1 MIGIGSASS
10 DGGLSGIQYAEARAR
25 LVQHTIEPLFSAFE
39 DELNHWLAPEF
50 GDVWVTYDHDILRD
64 LVENDTETSTRV
76 RAEFDAGLRTWEESR
91 RAIKLSPLPEP
102 TDSLL
107 KVMGRD
113 LIPAAVAVIDPSTIL
128 DQPPATD
135 NEPMNQEAP
144 SKPESEGEVEE
155 DEEEEGE
162 TYRVQDVLSH
172 PKLYEFY
179 PDLANKEVRIINEPD
194 KPMSFGAYNFD
205 SQTIDL
211 NVGSMPFID
220 QDPVSV
226 ISGLLHESQ
235 HYAQQVENFLR
246 GTSKS
251 KFLKRYTNKTWDQAS
266 KVDKEKA
273 TRDYLKSYGEAESRN
288 VQLRFEDPFYA
299 KTSGSVD
306 KTKGKV
312 FPTTM
317 GQDKDTMAAFN
328 RPLGPT
334 EFINNEGGAL
344 DARLDYVSPFPSTV
358 EDMQ

>member
-1 MIGIGSASS
+1 MAIARLFQGLLEIPEEFISASTRGGRALFEERPPKLTRPEIIGGEKALMNYLPKATEEEMELMDSSMKLAKDMAKRGATFEEQVARTGMGIGP
-10 DGGLSGIQYAEARAR
+10 DDKLRFEIPDTDAR
-25 LVQHTIEPLFSAFE
+25 LRL
-39 DELNHWLAPEF
+39 
-50 GDVWVTYDHDILRD
+50 
-64 LVENDTETSTRV
+64 
-76 RAEFDAGLRTWEESR
+76 
-91 RAIKLSPLPEP
+91 P
-102 TDSLL
+102 TDML
-107 KVMGRD
+107 
-113 LIPAAVAVIDPSTIL
+113 
-128 DQPPATD
+128 
-135 NEPMNQEAP
+135 
-144 SKPESEGEVEE
+144 
-155 DEEEEGE
+155 EEGE

-251 KFLKRYTNKTWDQAS
+251 KFLKRYTNKSWDQAS
-266 KVDKEKA
+266 KADKEKA

>member
-1 MIGIGSASS
+1 MAIARLFQGLLEIPEEFISASTRGGRALFEEMPPKLTRPEIIGGEKALMNYLPKATEEEMELMDSSMKLAKDMAKRGATFEEQVARTGMGIGP
-10 DGGLSGIQYAEARAR
+10 DEKLRFEIPDTDAR
-25 LVQHTIEPLFSAFE
+25 LRL
-39 DELNHWLAPEF
+39 
-50 GDVWVTYDHDILRD
+50 
-64 LVENDTETSTRV
+64 
-76 RAEFDAGLRTWEESR
+76 
-91 RAIKLSPLPEP
+91 P
-102 TDSLL
+102 TDML
-107 KVMGRD
+107 
-113 LIPAAVAVIDPSTIL
+113 
-128 DQPPATD
+128 
-135 NEPMNQEAP
+135 
-144 SKPESEGEVEE
+144 
-155 DEEEEGE
+155 EEGE

-246 GTSKS
+246 GTSKA
-251 KFLKRYTNKTWDQAS
+251 KFLKRYTNKAWDQAS
-266 KVDKEKA
+266 KSDKEKA

>member
-1 MIGIGSASS
+1 MAIARLFQELLEIPEEFISASTRGGRALFEEMPPKLTRPEIIGGEKALMNYLPKATEEEMELMDSSMKLAKDMAKRGATFEEQVARTGMGIGP
-10 DGGLSGIQYAEARAR
+10 DDKLRFEIPDTDAR
-25 LVQHTIEPLFSAFE
+25 LRL
-39 DELNHWLAPEF
+39 
-50 GDVWVTYDHDILRD
+50 
-64 LVENDTETSTRV
+64 
-76 RAEFDAGLRTWEESR
+76 
-91 RAIKLSPLPEP
+91 P
-102 TDSLL
+102 TDML
-107 KVMGRD
+107 
-113 LIPAAVAVIDPSTIL
+113 
-128 DQPPATD
+128 
-135 NEPMNQEAP
+135 
-144 SKPESEGEVEE
+144 
-155 DEEEEGE
+155 EEGE

-246 GTSKS
+246 GTSKA
-251 KFLKRYTNKTWDQAS
+251 KFLKRYTNKAWDQAS
-266 KVDKEKA
+266 KADKEKA

>member
-1 MIGIGSASS
+1 MAIARLFQGLLELPEEFISASTRGGRALFEEMPPKLTRPEIIGGEKALMNYLPKATEEEMELMDSSMKLAKDMAKRGATFEEQVARTGMGIGP
-10 DGGLSGIQYAEARAR
+10 DEKLRFEIPDTDAR
-25 LVQHTIEPLFSAFE
+25 LRL
-39 DELNHWLAPEF
+39 
-50 GDVWVTYDHDILRD
+50 
-64 LVENDTETSTRV
+64 
-76 RAEFDAGLRTWEESR
+76 
-91 RAIKLSPLPEP
+91 P
-102 TDSLL
+102 TDML
-107 KVMGRD
+107 
-113 LIPAAVAVIDPSTIL
+113 
-128 DQPPATD
+128 
-135 NEPMNQEAP
+135 
-144 SKPESEGEVEE
+144 
-155 DEEEEGE
+155 EEGE

-251 KFLKRYTNKTWDQAS
+251 KFLKRYTNKAWDQAS
-266 KVDKEKA
+266 KADKEKA